1 MVACPQEFI
10 KIITNFR
17 LNDTET
23 GGRCCWYHLIEVLR
37 GNASIDHKS
46 RTRTSF
52 DFCKLH
58 TEAI

>member
-1 MVACPQEFI
+1 MTQNWLQILLVSL
-10 KIITNFR
+10 T
-17 LNDTET
+17 
-23 GGRCCWYHLIEVLR
+23 EVLK
-37 GNASIDHKS
+37 GNASINHKS